1 MEQYIIKGGNPLVG
15 EVVIGGAKNAALG
28 ILAAA
33 IMTDGECLID
43 NMPNV
48 RDTNVLLQAMEGIG
62 ATIDRKG
69 DNEVVISGK
78 NIDSTGDLIVD
89 NEYIRKIRASYYL
102 IGALLGKYRKAQVV
116 LPGGCDIGSRPI
128 DQHIKGFRALGAEV
142 KIEHGMIIA
151 QAEQLVGNRIYLDV
165 VSVGATINIMMAAS
179 LAQGNTV
186 IENAA
191 KEPHIVDVANF
202 LNSMGANIR
211 GAGTDVIRI
220 KGVEKLHRTEY
231 SIIPDQI
238 EAGTFMF
245 AAAATGGDVTV
256 KNVIPKHLEA
266 TTAKLEEIGCEVEEF
281 DDAVRVRAGKRLHRT
296 HVKTLPYPGYPT
308 DMQPQI
314 AVTLALAE
322 GTSIVTESIFEN
334 RFKYADEL
342 SRMGAC
348 IKVEGNSAI
357 IDGVKKL
364 TGARVSAPDLRAGAA
379 LVIAGLAA
387 EGITVVDDIYYIES
401 SNRKVTLYLRHEK
414 IEYYDK
420 ISSLESELKPDF
432 FRIHKGYL
440 VNIKYVE
447 RYDRT
452 EVKMRNGDSLL
463 ISKYK
468 YQDFVKRYLEYILEE
483 R

>member
-1 MEQYIIKGGNPLVG
+1 MENQYIIKGGTPLNG
-15 EVVIGGAKNAALG
+15 EVTIGGAKNAALG

-33 IMTDGECLID
+33 IMADETVVID
-43 NMPNV
+43 NLPNV
-48 RDTNVLLQAMEGIG
+48 RDINVLLTAIESIG
-62 ATIDRKG
+62 ATVKRIGPHVVSINGSTINDMTIDY
-69 DNEVVISGK
+69 
-78 NIDSTGDLIVD
+78 DS
-89 NEYIRKIRASYYL
+89 IRKIRASYYL
-102 IGALLGKYRKAQVV
+102 LGALLGKYKKAQVA
-116 LPGGCDIGSRPI
+116 LPGGCEIGSRPI
-128 DQHIKGFRALGAEV
+128 DLHLKGFRALGATV
-142 KIEHGMIIA
+142 SIEHGMINTSA
-151 QAEQLVGNRIYLDV
+151 DELVGNHIFMDT
-165 VSVGATINIMMAAS
+165 VSVGATINIMLAACMAE
-179 LAQGNTV
+179 GKTV

-202 LNSMGANIR
+202 LNSMGANIK
-211 GAGTDVIRI
+211 GAGTDKIRMT
-220 KGVEKLHRTEY
+220 GVTSLHASEY

-256 KNVIPKHLEA
+256 RNVIPKHLEA
-266 TTAKLEEIGCEVEEF
+266 TTAKLEEIGCEVQEF
-281 DDAVRVRAGKRLHRT
+281 DDAVRVRAVNRLHRT

-342 SRMGAC
+342 SRMGAN

-387 EGITVVDDIYYIES
+387 DGITVVDDIVYIQRGYENFEDKLRS
-401 SNRKVTLYLRHEK
+401 LGAEIERVSNEKEIQKFRLRV
-414 IEYYDK
+414 
-420 ISSLESELKPDF
+420 
-432 FRIHKGYL
+432 G
-440 VNIKYVE
+440 
-447 RYDRT
+447 
-452 EVKMRNGDSLL
+452 
-463 ISKYK
+463 
-468 YQDFVKRYLEYILEE
+468 
-483 R
+483 